1 MCPRTRSG
9 CPWVRRFRSSE
20 GWKQPARELFF
31 APEPDRRT
39 GGHSTLLA
47 ELHATPAPVGAA
59 EGKPLA
65 ALPEQAVT
73 SPTLLQLHRSYFDFT
88 WRSLR
93 NLGVARLDLED
104 AVQDV
109 WLAAHRQLGTFEGR
123 STPRTW
129 LFGITLNTARNY
141 RRRARRHPAAAPLSD
156 QVATLGPSP
165 DVEHEG
171 SEALA
176 LVRRFVE
183 QLDEPRRLFVVY
195 LMENVPAGEVA
206 EILAIDPPTL
216 YERARQLRR
225 AFRVWFEE
233 QQGDQG

>member
-1 MCPRTRSG
+1 
-9 CPWVRRFRSSE
+9 
-20 GWKQPARELFF
+20 
-31 APEPDRRT
+31 
-39 GGHSTLLA
+39 LA
-47 ELHATPAPVGAA
+47 ELHAIPASIAA
-59 EGKPLA
+59 GEGDPA
-65 ALPEQAVT
+65 SAEPDQAVP

-93 NLGVARLDLED
+93 NLGVARPDLED

-109 WLAAHRQLGTFEGR
+109 WLAAHRQLGSFEGR

-141 RRRARRHPAAAPLSD
+141 RRRARRHPSPAALSD

-165 DVEHEG
+165 EVEHAG

-183 QLDEPRRLFVVY
+183 QLDEPRRILFVVY

-206 EILAIDPPTL
+206 EILGVDPPTL

-225 AFRVWFEE
+225 AFRVWFEA
-233 QQGDQG
+233 QQGDPR

>member
-1 MCPRTRSG
+1 
-9 CPWVRRFRSSE
+9 
-20 GWKQPARELFF
+20 
-31 APEPDRRT
+31 
-39 GGHSTLLA
+39 LA
-47 ELHATPAPVGAA
+47 ELYATPAPVGAPDGEA
-59 EGKPLA
+59 SA
-65 ALPEQAVT
+65 ALPEQAVP

-141 RRRARRHPAAAPLSD
+141 RRRARRHPSAAPLSD

-183 QLDEPRRLFVVY
+183 QLEEPRRILFVVY
-195 LMENVPAGEVA
+195 LMENVPAAEVA
-206 EILAIDPPTL
+206 EILGIDPPTL

-225 AFRVWFEE
+225 SFRIWFEA
-233 QQGDQG
+233 QQGDQR